1 MSAIAIFSIPATKF
15 PLGKLL
21 EVRPGVQIRLESMIP
36 TGDAVI
42 PYFWVETP
50 DIEAVEAALADS
62 PLVEDAQLVDR
73 IAEEAL
79 FGVTWSDDIDGVIE
93 TISETDCVILSG
105 TGHGDRWSFR
115 LRFSE
120 TDELSSFYQ
129 RVKEKDIPVT
139 IEGGL
144 RPRPIRGATRNAAHP
159 GPSGGDQRR
168 PPRGLLQRS
177 TTDLPGRARRAIGH
191 LRFRGVTAYPSGPL
205 QAPRGRPHRRIASV
219 RRRLRRMVPSGE
231 LRRRGRVS
239 ARSHAVNGSRTRPAR
254 RAIPISAP
262 SDDRPPVRPSLVGAR
277 HGAIDRPVDVQA
289 GARLPI
295 GRLQFEPTYSS
306 FRAFDSSNSSPMSRS
321 TACTPRRSRWET
333 AESETS
339 KRSASSPRLILRGT
353 SK

>member
-15 PLGKLL
+15 PLGQLL

-73 IAEEAL
+73 IGEEAL

-93 TISETDCVILSG
+93 TISETDFVILSG

-139 IEGGL
+139 IEGVYDPAQYAGL
-144 RPRPIRGATRNAAHP
+144 PETLLTQDQAEAISVALQEGYFDVPRRISLVELGERLGISGSAASQRIR
-159 GPSGGDQRR
+159 
-168 PPRGLLQRS
+168 RGLSKLFEVALTADS
-177 TTDLPGRARRAIGH
+177 RRFA
-191 LRFRGVTAYPSGPL
+191 
-205 QAPRGRPHRRIASV
+205 
-219 RRRLRRMVPSGE
+219 
-231 LRRRGRVS
+231 
-239 ARSHAVNGSRTRPAR
+239 
-254 RAIPISAP
+254 
-262 SDDRPPVRPSLVGAR
+262 DD
-277 HGAIDRPVDVQA
+277 
-289 GARLPI
+289 
-295 GRLQFEPTYSS
+295 
-306 FRAFDSSNSSPMSRS
+306 
-321 TACTPRRSRWET
+321 
-333 AESETS
+333 
-339 KRSASSPRLILRGT
+339 
-353 SK
+353 